1 MFKRGTIVLIPFPFT
16 DLTAA
21 KVRPALIVS
30 DASKTNEDFTVVFI
44 SSIIRQRLE
53 PSHLLLRTQD
63 KDFEKSGLKY
73 DSVIQFDKL
82 ATLSKSICLGEMGR
96 LDGKMLEKGDRMLK
110 KYLGLK

>member
-30 DASKTNEDFTVVFI
+30 ETFKTNEDFTVVFI
-44 SSIIRQRLE
+44 SSVIRKQLE

-63 KDFEKSGLKY
+63 KGFEKSGLKY
-73 DSVIQFDKL
+73 DSVIQFEKL
-82 ATLSKSICLGEMGR
+82 ATLSKSICLGELGF
-96 LDGKMLEKGDRMLK
+96 LDAKVLKKGDRILK